1 MISRS
6 LTVIDVKKVLR
17 EKDEIS
23 WLSSEWSLQ
32 YIFSNVA
39 FLDYKPFLFYHNSI
53 LPKRQEHAQKQKVT
67 TERVKA
73 VKDKNRSKKKVGE

>member
-53 LPKRQEHAQKQKVT
+53 LPKKG
-67 TERVKA
+67 
-73 VKDKNRSKKKVGE
+73 KNTLKKKGHNGASKNS